1 MALSAIPDTVALP
14 STAPLRPA
22 QFAATHLIGGILNG
36 TYPPG
41 SQLPNERLLA
51 RQLGI
56 TRPTL
61 RETLQRLAQEGWI
74 TIAHGKPTTVN
85 DYWQTGGLSLLA
97 RLAEHSDLISN
108 GFVIHLLE
116 LRQNLM
122 PAIAAAA
129 GCRAPDILLSHLA
142 ASDTLAD
149 DPVAFSAFDWQ
160 LQLLMVR
167 HCGNPVYILLFNDF
181 TPLYHEMAAFYF
193 SSAARRDASRRYY
206 HRLREAVRQRGGH
219 IAAVVEA
226 AMQESL
232 DLWKSGLEE
241 K

>member
-1 MALSAIPDTVALP
+1 MAHPTVHDSAALT
-14 STAPLRPA
+14 SAVPLRPS
-22 QFAATHLIGGILNG
+22 QFAAAHLINGILNG

-41 SQLPNERLLA
+41 SHLPNERLLA
-51 RQLGI
+51 RQLSI

-74 TIAHGKPTTVN
+74 TITHGKATTVN
-85 DYWQTGGLSLLA
+85 DYWQTGGLSLLG
-97 RLAEHSDLISN
+97 RLAQHSDLISN

-116 LRQNLM
+116 LRLNLL

-129 GCRAPDILLSHLA
+129 AVQSPDILLEHLT
-142 ASDTLAD
+142 ASDTLVD
-149 DPVAFSAFDWQ
+149 DPAAFSAFDWQ

-167 HCGNPVYILLFNDF
+167 NSGNPVYTLLFNDF
-181 TPLYHEMAAFYF
+181 TPLYHKMAAFYF
-193 SSAARRDASRRYY
+193 GSAAGRAASRRYY
-206 HRLREAVRQRGGH
+206 QRLREAIRHRGTR

-232 DLWKSGLEE
+232 AIWKSGLRE